1 MTVEEFGD
9 SVNTALWILGNVT
22 ILLIVLAAL
31 VFSVLYPILFNP
43 RLTSGGQRIWEAI
56 GSVAGIGLLVVVG
69 LFIDSDSQWWAT
81 PDSIVGWWPLFRLV
95 IFSWVAYTFGR
106 LVVFLIR
113 RRFWPEHLKTRD
125 NSVPENT
132 LEVRPR
138 QLRKR

>member
-1 MTVEEFGD
+1 MTVEELGAV
-9 SVNTALWILGNVT
+9 VNTALWVLGNITV
-22 ILLIVLAAL
+22 LLVVLAAL

-69 LFIDSDSQWWAT
+69 LFMDGDGRWWAV
-81 PDSIVGWWPLFRLV
+81 PDTVVGWWPLFRLI
-95 IFSWVAYTFGR
+95 IFGWVAYTFGR

-113 RRFWPEHLKTRD
+113 RRFWPKQLKTRD
-125 NSVPENT
+125 NTVPENT